1 MAEAPPKPGVITSGT
16 MTAAEAQRLAE
27 AEGLSLVLAL
37 GNASGYN
44 SLVPNLN
51 PTLTLTLTP

>member
-1 MAEAPPKPGVITSGT
+1 MSGAGQMTEAESKPGVITSGP
-16 MTAAEAQRLAE
+16 MTVGEAQRLAS

-44 SLVPNLN
+44 
-51 PTLTLTLTP
+51 

>member
-44 SLVPNLN
+44 
-51 PTLTLTLTP
+51 